1 MKQFNTYLIE
11 KLKVSTK
18 TLDVDAF
25 NDEFNEFLNADTTW
39 YFDILPDDHKIYTVK
54 KDVNVSKI
62 LNSKYNTTDAK
73 YIIQLKLNF
82 DNFRNHH
89 DLIFNNCELVIFK
102 DSKKIR
108 EVELVFPTEFDME
121 FFDISIVRDYIKKEF
136 KNFIAEFLY
145 IESAED
151 FYDLL
156 ENIYKFKSKHP
167 HETKYKIKFL

>member
-1 MKQFNTYLIE
+1 MKRFNTYLIE
-11 KLKVSTK
+11 KLKVSAK

-25 NDEFNEFLNADTTW
+25 NDEFNYFLNADTTW
-39 YFDILPDDHKIYTVK
+39 YFDILPSGNKIYTVK

-62 LNSKYNTTDAK
+62 LNSIYNTTGAK
-73 YIIQLKLNF
+73 YIIQLRINF
-82 DNFRNHH
+82 DQIGGR
-89 DLIFNNCELVIFK
+89 DLIFNSCELVIFK

-145 IESAED
+145 IENAED

-156 ENIYKFKSKHP
+156 DGIYKFKNAHP
-167 HETKYKIKFL
+167 QETKYKIK